1 MYTDLLDKG
10 YASLR
15 RGDPDAAL
23 IRFRH
28 AAESEPERPQ
38 AYFGMAMVYL
48 EKESSDEVVVSLEKA
63 LGVDPSYVAARAYLG
78 IEYLKR
84 YDIVKAEE
92 ELERALKDEPTNLLA
107 HLKYAEYYYRL
118 GFYNRSVEVL
128 ERGLKQRV
136 EHVESG
142 FVGRKPSACFLHAT
156 ERPYS
161 DASIGLPAPG
171 TAPML
176 KPHQLY
182 RSLLHEGFHGVLIA
196 QPIAAGDGVVG
207 VFIQTVVRQMHTSRA
222 AFSGYRVTAHR
233 VDF

>member
-63 LGVDPSYVAARAYLG
+63 LGVDSSYVAARAYLG

-92 ELERALKDEPTNLLA
+92 ELERALKDEPTSLLA
-107 HLKYAEYYYRL
+107 HVKYSEYYYRL
-118 GFYNRSVEVL
+118 GFYNRSVEIL
-128 ERGLKQRV
+128 ERGLKGPHGAN
-136 EHVESG
+136 EHVVAMARQFLSQARQKSKNIVLRELPDPRRWLRL
-142 FVGRKPSACFLHAT
+142 FARFMPRKGDET
-156 ERPYS
+156 T
-161 DASIGLPAPG
+161 G
-171 TAPML
+171 TGQVEM
-176 KPHQLY
+176 
-182 RSLLHEGFHGVLIA
+182 R
-196 QPIAAGDGVVG
+196 
-207 VFIQTVVRQMHTSRA
+207 
-222 AFSGYRVTAHR
+222 
-233 VDF
+233 